1 MFERIGTGWNLVQET
16 WGVLWDDKKLLVFP
30 LLSMLACLAV
40 LASFAVPLW
49 GSGYFDTLMDE
60 QNPGNDVLGYVLLFA
75 YYFANYFVIIFFNSA
90 LVACAIMRFEGQEPT
105 LGDGIRAAGARLP
118 QILAW
123 SLVSASVGV
132 ILKMLESR
140 LEYVGQIVAGLL
152 GMAWSVTTYFV
163 VPVLV
168 VEKLGPIEAT
178 KRSLEILRKRWGE
191 ALAGYVGVELF
202 AWGIAI
208 VVLIPCI
215 FAAVLGG
222 MGIAQ
227 GNMLLAVLGFGSL
240 VAILLIASAVIAA
253 LHGILLAAVY
263 LYAVRGEVPSQFPKS
278 TLEGAFGSK

>member
-1 MFERIGTGWNLVQET
+1 MFERIGTGWELVQET

-30 LLSMLACLAV
+30 LISLVTCLAV
-40 LASFAVPLW
+40 TAGFAAPLW
-49 GSGYFDTLMDE
+49 GSGYLDMLMDE
-60 QNPGNDVLGYVLLFA
+60 QNPGTEPLAYVLLFA
-75 YYFANYFVIIFFNSA
+75 YYFANYFVIIFFTSA

-105 LGDGIRAAGARLP
+105 LADGIRAAGARLP

-132 ILKMLESR
+132 LLKALESR
-140 LEYVGQIVAGLL
+140 LEYVGQLVTGLF

-178 KRSLEILRKRWGE
+178 KRSLSILRKRWGE

-202 AWGIAI
+202 AWAVAFVVFIPI
-208 VVLIPCI
+208 VLAC
-215 FAAVLGG
+215 VLGG
-222 MGIAQ
+222 MGVAN
-227 GNMLLAVLGFGSL
+227 GNLVLAVFGFGTAIS
-240 VAILLIASAVIAA
+240 ILLVGAAVTAA

-263 LYAVRGEVPSQFPKS
+263 LYAVRGELPSQFPRA
-278 TLEGAFGSK
+278 TLEGAFVPK